1 LPDLSGCVTNET
13 GHSHPARDRSP
24 VQVGQQ
30 GFQLLARNC
39 ANTAWA
45 AFYGIIKELFRK
57 LAMENLN
64 TNKPLVTGP
73 ITVAAIL
80 WFYPYLHC
88 FIKG

>member
-1 LPDLSGCVTNET
+1 
-13 GHSHPARDRSP
+13 
-24 VQVGQQ
+24 
-30 GFQLLARNC
+30 
-39 ANTAWA
+39 
-45 AFYGIIKELFRK
+45 
-57 LAMENLN
+57 MENLN